1 MLVPK
6 VTEAEEQKKEAEEAA
21 GDCELLAEEIR
32 GLRAQKD
39 GLEAFTK
46 KKKNSRRKDRPD

>member
-32 GLRAQKD
+32 GLRTQKD
-39 GLEAFTK
+39 GLEAL
-46 KKKNSRRKDRPD
+46 